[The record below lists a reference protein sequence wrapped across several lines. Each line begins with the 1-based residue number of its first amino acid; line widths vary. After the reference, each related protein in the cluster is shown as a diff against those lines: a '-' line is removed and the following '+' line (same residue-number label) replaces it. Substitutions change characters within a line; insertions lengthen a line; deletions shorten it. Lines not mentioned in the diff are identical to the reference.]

1 MFSFCSTDKKKE
13 VLTKYTELCDKTKYL
28 NKTIIGDEAGE
39 CKKDFMKI
47 RFQSNDDLPLNKT
60 LKLYMLTVVVRSV
73 SEEDRKF
80 YQQFFKKNACIG
92 YKDATQYKANKH

>member
-13 VLTKYTELCDKTKYL
+13 VLTKYTELWDKTKYL

-39 CKKDFMKI
+39 YEKDFMKI

-60 LKLYMLTVVVRSV
+60 LKLYMLTVFVRSV

-80 YQQFFKKNACIG
+80 YQQFF
-92 YKDATQYKANKH
+92 